1 MSKSDYRYSNGVLA
15 INEDLAKDKD
25 KIKNTEVVKMMLADH
40 PDWVENAGI
49 AYDASLDGQP
59 ASSSLLQY
67 S

>member
-1 MSKSDYRYSNGVLA
+1 VLA